1 MAGNHLAGDYLAGEP
16 SRGRLAGAFHERRWS
31 ASVVLAACA
40 VLAMVILAAV
50 PYPNGRGPRRLVAL
64 LLCGTI
70 AALRRWPLPVLA
82 VAAGANGLAMALGNV
97 PVPFGFVLGL
107 AVFFVASRMPR
118 RWSVPAAMVAA
129 AELGAAL
136 LYAAL
141 AVRTASPGLEAV
153 EGSVPLVT
161 AWFVGRARS
170 ARSRPVR
177 RCWRR
182 A

>member
-1 MAGNHLAGDYLAGEP
+1 
-16 SRGRLAGAFHERRWS
+16 
-31 ASVVLAACA
+31 
-40 VLAMVILAAV
+40 
-50 PYPNGRGPRRLVAL
+50 
-64 LLCGTI
+64 
-70 AALRRWPLPVLA
+70 
-82 VAAGANGLAMALGNV
+82 MALGNV

-118 RWSVPAAMVAA
+118 RWSVPAAVVAA
-129 AELGAAL
+129 AGLGAAL

>member
-1 MAGNHLAGDYLAGEP
+1 V
-16 SRGRLAGAFHERRWS
+16 F
-31 ASVVLAACA
+31 AAYA

-82 VAAGANGLAMALGNV
+82 VAAGANGLAMAL
-97 PVPFGFVLGL
+97 PFGFVLGL

-118 RWSVPAAMVAA
+118 RWSVPAAVVAA
-129 AELGAAL
+129 AGLGAAL